1 MVIYYYSR
9 KLWAKLGSMSDD
21 SSGAR
26 ESFSPESAAEA
37 LAQARVAAQQAGL
50 GPSHEAMQEARA
62 FDGPEHNWSS
72 NTEGLT
78 GAAAE
83 LAQAREASQAR
94 PAPPP
99 LSDIFSGQPGGTM
112 SWTLPG
118 DPRDPKS
125 ALSPRQAAEA
135 KFAGQAP
142 LEAERDVYERAFAEQ
157 GLDWSD
163 VLDGKVRIDPA
174 APEAPAQPQTS
185 PELEQARQQAAEAQA
200 EAQRQQQIAE
210 AERQARQAFD
220 QMNDQVRH
228 QRYLIA
234 GAAQELAAAFPEI
247 RTQQDLQNAWVRG
260 GVAAQRAAEYTR
272 IANALNDKVL
282 AAEALE
288 ARAQDVGRQA
298 NKAEAKR
305 QDDLFI
311 SKHPEFDD
319 PKQGPALQKQALAS
333 LKSAGFQEDE
343 LTRAWQGEAPLHLR
357 DHRVQHFIAD
367 HARLANRVAELEG
380 YIESARSGGKSAVT
394 SRLPPPMMR
403 PGVSDPGRSA
413 YNDIR
418 NAQARI
424 ARATT
429 TRDGVQG
436 GVDLLRA
443 MRAGGRV

>member
-1 MVIYYYSR
+1 
-9 KLWAKLGSMSDD
+9 MSDD

-37 LAQARVAAQQAGL
+37 LAQARAAAQQAGL

-72 NTEGLT
+72 NSEGLT

-83 LAQAREASQAR
+83 LAQAREASQGR

-99 LSDIFSGQPGGTM
+99 LSDIMSGTPGGTM

-118 DPRDPKS
+118 DARDPRN

-135 KFAGQAP
+135 KFAGQTP
-142 LEAERDVYERAFAEQ
+142 LEAERDAYERAFADA
-157 GLDWSD
+157 GLSWND

-174 APEAPAQPQTS
+174 APEAPVTQPQTS
-185 PELEQARQQAAEAQA
+185 AELEQAQQRAMQAEA

-210 AERQARQAFD
+210 AERQARQSFD
-220 QMNDQVRH
+220 AMSDQARH
-228 QRYLIA
+228 QRYLLS
-234 GAAQELAAAFPEI
+234 GAVQEVSAAYPEF
-247 RTQQDLQNAWVRG
+247 RTQADLQNAWVAG
-260 GVAAQRAAEYTR
+260 GVRAQRAAEYTR
-272 IANALNDKVL
+272 IANALNDKAL

-298 NKAEAKR
+298 NKAEGKR

-311 SKHPEFDD
+311 AAHPEFDD
-319 PKQGPALQKQALAS
+319 PKQGPTLQKQALAN

-380 YIESARSGGKSAVT
+380 YIESARSGGKPAVT
-394 SRLPPPMMR
+394 SRPLPAPVMR

-436 GVDLLRA
+436 GVDLLKA
-443 MRAGGRV
+443 MRASGRV